1 MLNKAK
7 KLILGSFGKKQNKD
21 VKEVLIGALIAFS
34 VKICAVGV
42 NFGHNVVIANYLGP
56 ADTGKFF
63 LALSVTSI
71 AVIFAKFGTD
81 VSILRYLSPE
91 AANGNWGKVKG
102 IYLTANQLT
111 IIIAIGITAVTFF
124 GAGQISTYFFSKP
137 ELEPYLKL
145 FSLGILPIALT
156 YNATETFRSLKKIR
170 YAMSLRGIYLPF
182 FAILG
187 TVFLAKSIGLSGA
200 IIGYIGGALIISI
213 AAFFQWRKFLR
224 DKKDPVVAASMNS
237 FFHKSR
243 PFFWQS
249 FFQQSIIWGSTI
261 ILGIWVSDSELGN
274 YEIAKRIA
282 RLTSFFLIAFTS
294 ILAPKLGEL
303 YAKNDIE
310 SINLVCKKTTLFMTV
325 FSIPAFILLYLF
337 PEFFLSFFGKGFGGE
352 ATLVLQIILIG
363 QFVNI
368 AFGPV
373 EFTLNMCGRE
383 KIMRNIV
390 AASALV
396 IVVSSLILIP
406 LYGVIG
412 GAIAFSLSLIFKNF
426 ASAFWLKKELNIIT
440 IPFMSTLIK

>member
-1 MLNKAK
+1 
-7 KLILGSFGKKQNKD
+7 
-21 VKEVLIGALIAFS
+21 
-34 VKICAVGV
+34 
-42 NFGHNVVIANYLGP
+42 
-56 ADTGKFF
+56 
-63 LALSVTSI
+63 
-71 AVIFAKFGTD
+71 
-81 VSILRYLSPE
+81 
-91 AANGNWGKVKG
+91 
-102 IYLTANQLT
+102 
-111 IIIAIGITAVTFF
+111 
-124 GAGQISTYFFSKP
+124 
-137 ELEPYLKL
+137 
-145 FSLGILPIALT
+145 
-156 YNATETFRSLKKIR
+156 
-170 YAMSLRGIYLPF
+170 
-182 FAILG
+182 
-187 TVFLAKSIGLSGA
+187 
-200 IIGYIGGALIISI
+200 
-213 AAFFQWRKFLR
+213 
-224 DKKDPVVAASMNS
+224 MNS

-325 FSIPAFILLYLF
+325 FSIPAFILLYFF
-337 PEFFLSFFGKGFGGE
+337 PEFFLSFFGKGFGGK

-396 IVVSSLILIP
+396 IIISSIILIP

-412 GAIAFSLSLIFKNF
+412 GAIAFSLTLIFKNL

-440 IPFMSTLIK
+440 IPFVSTLFK